1 MPSKTIRNIKRARRQ
16 HGSGGKL
23 CGISSNKPN
32 SNIEKYVEYASNND
46 LDGIDKLSKQNPN
59 VVNEVLDYAMCRND
73 NNTLNNIHK
82 NGKLDITK
90 LKSLFI
96 EYIDQDVNEVLK
108 EIIDIIGINDPI
120 DNQPLIFI
128 ATINNNIDIVS
139 YLISKGF
146 KIDKKNPRG
155 DTLLCVAL
163 ENNYMGI
170 AKLLILNGADV
181 NMNNS
186 ENKTPLELAI
196 RQNNKDIAEILI
208 KKGANINIGI
218 HDSFNNSFNNNNKI
232 ADTPLMYIEK
242 KFGKETEIYH
252 YFENLYTPVT
262 ANVTVSDI
270 EPPKIMTHAVLSNS
284 LLSYDNTPSTTV
296 FEKVKKAGN
305 SKTKKNRLK
314 RRQRT
319 YKK

>member
-59 VVNEVLDYAMCRND
+59 VVNEALDYAMCRND

-96 EYIDQDVNEVLK
+96 EYIDQDVNEV
-108 EIIDIIGINDPI
+108 IDIIGINDPI

-163 ENNYMGI
+163 ENNYMDI

-208 KKGANINIGI
+208 QKGANINIGI

-242 KFGKETEIYH
+242 KFGKETKIYD
-252 YFENLYTPVT
+252 YFEKLYTPVT
-262 ANVTVSDI
+262 AIVTVSNS

-284 LLSYDNTPSTTV
+284 LLSGDNTPSTTV

>member
-59 VVNEVLDYAMCRND
+59 VVNEVLEYAMCHNK
-73 NNTLNNIHK
+73 NNILNNIHK

-108 EIIDIIGINDPI
+108 EIIDIIGINDTI

-139 YLISKGF
+139 YLIGKGF
-146 KIDKKNPRG
+146 QIDTKNPRG

-163 ENNYMGI
+163 ENNYMDI
-170 AKLLILNGADV
+170 AKLLIDNGADV

-196 RQNNKDIAEILI
+196 RQNNKEIAKILI
-208 KKGANINIGI
+208 QKGANINIGI
-218 HDSFNNSFNNNNKI
+218 HDNFNNSFNNNNNI
-232 ADTPLMYIEK
+232 ADTPLTYIEK
-242 KFGKETEIYH
+242 ILEKK
-252 YFENLYTPVT
+252 
-262 ANVTVSDI
+262 
-270 EPPKIMTHAVLSNS
+270 PKYMITLK
-284 LLSYDNTPSTTV
+284 SYIH
-296 FEKVKKAGN
+296 
-305 SKTKKNRLK
+305 RL
-314 RRQRT
+314 QQL
-319 YKK
+319 